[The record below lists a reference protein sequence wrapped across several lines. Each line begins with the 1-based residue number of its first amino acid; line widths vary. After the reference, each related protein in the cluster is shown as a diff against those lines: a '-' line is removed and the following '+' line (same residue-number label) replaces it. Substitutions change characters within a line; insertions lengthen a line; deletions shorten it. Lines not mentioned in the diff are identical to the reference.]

1 MPLGIRPY
9 PRSHKLAL
17 PLYTYPQPKARGSPG
32 NQANWHLQRLRDVP
46 HKRRNELPMLRSLS
60 IAPTALYKSR
70 PKPLAQTKQLAPCI
84 ASRRGRCLRG
94 LRAPARH
101 LHESLQTC

>member
-9 PRSHKLAL
+9 PCSHSLAL
-17 PLYTYPQPKARGSPG
+17 PLHTYPQPKARDLPATRPFAKTSDS
-32 NQANWHLQRLRDVP
+32 RDVP

-70 PKPLAQTKQLAPCI
+70 PKPLAQTKQLAHQL
-84 ASRRGRCLRG
+84 ASLRR
-94 LRAPARH
+94 
-101 LHESLQTC
+101 